1 MAEMRELCGSHS
13 LGEVRRG
20 VNPSLPACEGGRVD
34 IHKVYLRDKI
44 VL

>member
-20 VNPSLPACEGGRVD
+20 VNPTLPACESGY
-34 IHKVYLRDKI
+34 IHKVYLSDKI